1 MLLIK
6 HHPRQDTNKLIQ
18 SLEPY
23 DHSRWMISYLHLFQ
37 LCKLSDVVISTWTS
51 GTLNSLAVGKPV
63 IEFWI
68 FGNNNPLWRR
78 SPDGTKTSIY
88 RELGLAIPA
97 NTSEELGILLESA
110 INKNDDCW
118 DKQLEAFDTHCGFET
133 NASVKIVNCLLEEVE
148 KKSSGKRNTSYQ
160 KKLDELLADQIAY
173 GENLIEKGEID
184 KALEYFELLGNQNP
198 HDGRVFN
205 NIGVLEY
212 NKGNIDSAIRNFKI
226 SLDNN
231 PVYVDAAI
239 NIVDVLLAQRKSKEA
254 MKVIIDF
261 LSNSSNKNKEGLFN
275 LSLSRPFSDEQFLQ
289 LQQAMQKG
297 SKQTTKKL

>member
-1 MLLIK
+1 
-6 HHPRQDTNKLIQ
+6 
-18 SLEPY
+18 
-23 DHSRWMISYLHLFQ
+23 MISYLHLFQ